1 MVDVKKLLWKNDR
14 DFNKEEIRD
23 QRYFLVA
30 EHNDLITKARHDLSA
45 RELKIMDYV
54 VSKIKPTDEHF
65 NVLHTSMY
73 ELTSVLNLK
82 RSGTS
87 YSQLAK
93 NLNDMRKK
101 DVFIYNEKEKSITM
115 TGWFE
120 RAKVWENGQIELK
133 INKDFAPFLLRL
145 KDIGHYTQYLLE
157 DTVQLKSKYAILLYK
172 LMREADNNHGQTI
185 AIVQG
190 SPYDFK
196 EWLGAPKNYEYK
208 LLKRN
213 VLIKAIR
220 EINLKIFDM
229 DLELF
234 QAKRGRQVVQVEIH
248 NNFVR
253 RSSSKD
259 L

>member
-93 NLNDMRKK
+93 ISMTC
-101 DVFIYNEKEKSITM
+101 EK
-115 TGWFE
+115 
-120 RAKVWENGQIELK
+120 R
-133 INKDFAPFLLRL
+133 RL
-145 KDIGHYTQYLLE
+145 YL
-157 DTVQLKSKYAILLYK
+157 
-172 LMREADNNHGQTI
+172 
-185 AIVQG
+185 
-190 SPYDFK
+190 
-196 EWLGAPKNYEYK
+196 
-208 LLKRN
+208 
-213 VLIKAIR
+213 
-220 EINLKIFDM
+220 
-229 DLELF
+229 
-234 QAKRGRQVVQVEIH
+234 
-248 NNFVR
+248 
-253 RSSSKD
+253 
-259 L
+259 